1 MQFSDSRK
9 VDIPPPNNW
18 VKPRYPIR
26 SKVVI
31 HLVSDGLHRLS
42 LHTMSTSAHETP
54 IGIAAALASS
64 PPIRTALSQFLLVD
78 KVALVTGG
86 HRGIGLE
93 IALAL
98 AEAGA
103 IVYSLDLPTV
113 PDSDWLKVRTHAAQL
128 PSLDP
133 LDASKKGR
141 LEYMSADVT
150 DQAGMR
156 NRAEEVV
163 RREGRLDI
171 CVANAGVL
179 QEVDCLE
186 YPAEDFRKV
195 CRRVTR
201 LVSNLKPKPIAGSCS
216 R

>member
-1 MQFSDSRK
+1 
-9 VDIPPPNNW
+9 
-18 VKPRYPIR
+18 
-26 SKVVI
+26 
-31 HLVSDGLHRLS
+31 
-42 LHTMSTSAHETP
+42 MSTSPVHETP
-54 IGIAAALASS
+54 TGIAAVLASGPEPS
-64 PPIRTALSQFLLVD
+64 PPIRTALSQFFLHD

-103 IVYSLDLPTV
+103 VVYCLDLPAA
-113 PDSDWLKVRTHAAQL
+113 PDPDWVRVCTHVHQL

-141 LEYMSADVT
+141 LEYMPADVT
-150 DQAGMR
+150 DQAGICS
-156 NRAEEVV
+156 RAEEIVK
-163 RREGRLDI
+163 REGRLDI

-179 QEVDCLE
+179 EEKDCLE

-195 CRRVTR
+195 RS
-201 LVSNLKPKPIAGSCS
+201 LFGFF
-216 R
+216 

>member
-1 MQFSDSRK
+1 MF
-9 VDIPPPNNW
+9 
-18 VKPRYPIR
+18 
-26 SKVVI
+26 
-31 HLVSDGLHRLS
+31 
-42 LHTMSTSAHETP
+42 AHETP
-54 IGIAAALASS
+54 TGIAALLDSSPSS
-64 PPIRTALSQFLLVD
+64 PPTRTALSQFLLLD

-103 IVYSLDLPTV
+103 VVYCLDLPTD
-113 PDSDWLKVRTHAAQL
+113 PDPHWCDVCKRAFKL

-133 LDASKKGR
+133 LDESKRGR

-150 DQAGMR
+150 DQAGMCSK
-156 NRAEEVV
+156 AKEIVK
-163 RREGRLDI
+163 REGRLDI

-179 QEVDCLE
+179 EGVDCLE
-186 YPAEDFRKV
+186 YPAEGFRKV

-201 LVSNLKPKPIAGSCS
+201 LVFYY
-216 R
+216 